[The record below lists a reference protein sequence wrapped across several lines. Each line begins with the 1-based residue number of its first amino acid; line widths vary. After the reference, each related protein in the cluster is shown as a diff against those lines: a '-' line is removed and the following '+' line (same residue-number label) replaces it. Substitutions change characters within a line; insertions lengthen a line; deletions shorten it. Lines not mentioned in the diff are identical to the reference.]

1 MRVANPLDA
10 SAPLLRRS
18 LLPGLLDALRRN
30 HGRGL
35 VDLQVF
41 EFGAVFLPAE
51 GGDYGSA
58 ELPPPGVRPA
68 PELLARLQDNLPPQ
82 PRHVAV
88 VFAGAQVPKQP
99 GAAAVPTDWRDAVAA
114 ASAVASAVGA
124 TAGFRQAV
132 PPGFHPTRSAEV
144 LVGDTVVGVAGEL
157 LPGLVE
163 DVSGRIAAVELDVDA
178 LIAAAPAAVS
188 VRPISPMP
196 AATQDLSLVVG
207 VEVAAADV
215 LGAVREG
222 SGALLEAIS
231 LVDDYRGA
239 GLPERTKSLTFA
251 LRFRAEDRTLTAAEA
266 TAAKEAG
273 VALAAERTG
282 ARLRE

>member
-1 MRVANPLDA
+1 
-10 SAPLLRRS
+10 
-18 LLPGLLDALRRN
+18 
-30 HGRGL
+30 
-35 VDLQVF
+35 
-41 EFGAVFLPAE
+41 PAE

-114 ASAVASAVGA
+114 ASAVAAAVGA

-144 LVGDTVVGVAGEL
+144 LVGDTVVGLAGEL

-222 SGALLEAIS
+222 SGALLEAIA